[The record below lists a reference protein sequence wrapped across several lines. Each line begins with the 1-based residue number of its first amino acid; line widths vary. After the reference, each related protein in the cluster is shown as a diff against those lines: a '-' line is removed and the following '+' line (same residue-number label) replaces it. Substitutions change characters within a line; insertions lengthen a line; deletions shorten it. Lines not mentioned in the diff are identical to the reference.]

1 MANGN
6 GYFLFNADFVFLL
19 SRTRLLPDYMSK
31 SAGIFTYAKHK
42 LLYPSREHLSSFR
55 FFRIRV
61 AHSFSFLCGVS
72 CLFFLRSVL
81 CAQCFLCMSLNCPF
95 LIVPSVFSNIY
106 LYVMFS
112 FMSYFPSCYA
122 FLYVM
127 VPSWSWSYG
136 SWIHNYLCN

>member
-31 SAGIFTYAKHK
+31 SAGILCETQTA
-42 LLYPSREHLSSFR
+42 YPSREHLSSFR

-61 AHSFSFLCGVS
+61 AHSFSFLCGVFWG
-72 CLFFLRSVL
+72 FFFRSVF
-81 CAQCFLCMSLNCPF
+81 CAQCFLCMSLNYPF

-127 VPSWSWSYG
+127 VPSWS
-136 SWIHNYLCN
+136 